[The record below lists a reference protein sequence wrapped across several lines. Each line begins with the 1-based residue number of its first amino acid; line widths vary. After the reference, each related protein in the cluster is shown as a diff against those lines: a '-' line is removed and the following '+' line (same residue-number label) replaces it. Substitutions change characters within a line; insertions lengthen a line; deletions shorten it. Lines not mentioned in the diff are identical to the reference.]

1 MRLGP
6 LNTTLTEMDI
16 RVLIVDDAKELRE
29 MIAREITVEGIE
41 VVGEASSG
49 PEALLVASDAT
60 PDVIILDYLMPGM
73 TGEEAARGLRAQDPS
88 IKIVACSGV
97 VQSKPY
103 WADAFVDKG
112 ELDSLRT
119 TVTSV
124 MEGSTS
130 N

>member
-1 MRLGP
+1 
-6 LNTTLTEMDI
+6 MDI

-29 MIAREITVEGIE
+29 MIAREMTAEGIE

-73 TGEEAARGLRAQDPS
+73 TGEEAARGLRAQDPT

-103 WADAFVDKG
+103 WADAYVDKSK
-112 ELDSLRT
+112 LDSLRS

-124 MEGSTS
+124 MEASS
-130 N
+130 SS